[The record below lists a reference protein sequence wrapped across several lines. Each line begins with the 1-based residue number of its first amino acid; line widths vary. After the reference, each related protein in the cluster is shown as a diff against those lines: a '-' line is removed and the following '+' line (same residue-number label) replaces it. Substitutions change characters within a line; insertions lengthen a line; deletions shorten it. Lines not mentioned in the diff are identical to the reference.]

1 MMDEKKIKTA
11 VKMLLEGM
19 GEDIQ
24 RPGLLETPE
33 RVAKSYKEI
42 FGGLYEDAAV
52 HLTKT
57 FPVESNEFVL
67 EKDIPFYSTCE
78 HHLIPF
84 FGVAHVAYVPTDKV
98 VGLSKLARTVD
109 IFARRPQI
117 QEQLTNQ
124 IADAITEH
132 LEPAGVM
139 VIIEAEHLCMS
150 MRGVKKPGAKT
161 LTMVSRGVLQTDSEL
176 KNTILSM
183 VGIK

>member
-1 MMDEKKIKTA
+1 MDEKKIKTA

>member
-1 MMDEKKIKTA
+1 MDEEKIKTA
-11 VKMLLEGM
+11 AKMLLEGI
-19 GEDIQ
+19 GEDIS
-24 RPGLLETPE
+24 RPGLVETPE
-33 RVAKSYKEI
+33 RIAKSYKEI

-52 HLTKT
+52 HLSKT
-57 FPVESNEFVL
+57 FPVENSEFVL

-109 IFARRPQI
+109 VFARRPQI

-161 LTMVSRGVLQTDSEL
+161 LTMASRGIFQTDIEL
-176 KNTILSM
+176 KHRILKM
-183 VGIK
+183 AGL